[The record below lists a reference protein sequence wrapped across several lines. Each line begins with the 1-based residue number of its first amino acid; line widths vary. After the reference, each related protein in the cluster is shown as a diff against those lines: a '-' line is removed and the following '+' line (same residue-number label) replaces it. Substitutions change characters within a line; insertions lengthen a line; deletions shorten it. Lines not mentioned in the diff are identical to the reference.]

1 MSAVPSSGQL
11 EVICGPMF
19 AGKTTL
25 LLRRI
30 EELRGRGATVCV
42 LRPAR
47 DTRSMPGS
55 IQTHEGAH
63 AAALEV
69 EDGSRILDA
78 AEDAAVVVIDEI
90 HFFGE
95 SAIDPCRRLLAS
107 GRTVVV
113 AGVEID
119 HFGDPFDPFPQLT
132 AIASRVERLSGI
144 CARCGAPST
153 HTQRLIPASDR
164 IVAGGEE
171 SYEPRC
177 AACFRPTPG
186 RRRESN
192 RGITS

>member
-1 MSAVPSSGQL
+1 MHGGTL

-25 LLRRI
+25 LLERI
-30 EELRGRGATVCV
+30 EALRASGQSLRV

-47 DTRSMPGS
+47 DTRSMPGA
-55 IQTHEGAH
+55 IQTHGGAH
-63 AAALEV
+63 ASAVEV
-69 EDGSRILDA
+69 ERGDEILSA
-78 AEDAAVVVIDEI
+78 AGDAAVVIIDEI

-95 SAIDPCRRLLAS
+95 HAVEPCRALLRA
-107 GRTVVV
+107 GRAVVV

-119 HFGDPFDPFPQLT
+119 HFGKPFDPFPELLQ
-132 AIASRVERLSGI
+132 IADSVRRLQGV

-177 AACFRPTPG
+177 ASCFEPTRSDRRDSG
-186 RRRESN
+186 RGLPS
-192 RGITS
+192 